1 MTGRSAIARL
11 TILLSLLFSL
21 HSSTAL
27 AKQAAAPPAPPPPP
41 PRLEGNVDLSY
52 ITTTGNSSTTATAFG
67 AGLIT
72 RHQKWTTDQKGAFL
86 RTEDD
91 GVVSAESVLYRFRAE
106 RSLTTRLSAF
116 GEYGYFR
123 DTFSGLAHR
132 HSPNGG
138 LIYKAIDLPQYTMT
152 VDGSLGY
159 LKEFRIGEPNVS
171 SMAYGARV
179 IQKWK
184 ISPTADLKDE
194 LRLFGRFDEGADW
207 HFGNVV
213 ELSAKLT
220 NLFSLKVTQTIT
232 YANQPIGTAKST
244 DTATSIAL
252 VMKFSQPAR

>member
-1 MTGRSAIARL
+1 
-11 TILLSLLFSL
+11 
-21 HSSTAL
+21 
-27 AKQAAAPPAPPPPP
+27 
-41 PRLEGNVDLSY
+41 VSY
-52 ITTTGNSSTTATAFG
+52 IATTGNSSTKTTAFG

-72 RHQKWTTDQKGAFL
+72 RRQKWTTDQKAAFI
-86 RTEDD
+86 RNEADD
-91 GVVSAESVLYRFRAE
+91 IVSAESILYRFRAE

-123 DTFSGLAHR
+123 DTFAGLAHR

-138 LIYKAIDLPQYTMT
+138 LLYKVIDVPAYTMT

-171 SMAYGARV
+171 SAAYSSRLV
-179 IQKWK
+179 QKWK

-194 LRLFGRFDEGADW
+194 VRIFGRFDVGEDW
-207 HFGNVV
+207 HFGHLI

-220 NLFSLKVTQTIT
+220 NLFSLKVAQAIV
-232 YANQPIGTAKST
+232 YAHRPIGSAKST
-244 DTATSIAL
+244 DTTTSVAL